1 MRTFLFNDT
10 KLNIELEIEMG
21 QNAQENWDLIDK
33 SEENDWW
40 FHLQDYPSSHV
51 VIHTQDYVK
60 KKKDL
65 DRKTIKYAALLCKQ
79 NSKMKSEKKVEVIYT
94 QIKNVE
100 KTEDVGSVMTIE
112 TCVIKI

>member
-10 KLNIELEIEMG
+10 KLDIELEIEMG

-33 SEENDWW
+33 SEENDLW

-51 VIHTQDYVK
+51 VIHVLGK

-100 KTEDVGSVMTIE
+100 KTEDVGSVVTSN
-112 TCVIKI
+112 TSVIKI